1 MKAEKTV
8 HVTSLLLSG
17 IVGLNMLQSLLEQ
30 KHPLIA
36 DSNIEFYT
44 PSEWKI
50 VNATVNVFQLLDK
63 GTEELY
69 LEEYPTPL
77 MTIPVIYNMGKKNN
91 LL

>member
-1 MKAEKTV
+1 
-8 HVTSLLLSG
+8 
-17 IVGLNMLQSLLEQ
+17 
-30 KHPLIA
+30 
-36 DSNIEFYT
+36 
-44 PSEWKI
+44 